1 MEATGHHLL
10 VTFDRDPQFRPGLP
24 DTHHGRRLR
33 QKRIALLASAA
44 RHGATN
50 VRIFGSVARGE
61 ERADSDIDVVVDV
74 PRKTGLFALTS
85 LEQEFSEI
93 LGIPVDLSVSSELRT
108 KIKSEVERDA
118 VAL

>member
-1 MEATGHHLL
+1 
-10 VTFDRDPQFRPGLP
+10 
-24 DTHHGRRLR
+24 
-33 QKRIALLASAA
+33 
-44 RHGATN
+44 

-85 LEQEFSEI
+85 LEREFREI
-93 LGIPVDLSVSSELRT
+93 LGVPVDLSVSSELRPR
-108 KIKSEVERDA
+108 IKNEVERDA